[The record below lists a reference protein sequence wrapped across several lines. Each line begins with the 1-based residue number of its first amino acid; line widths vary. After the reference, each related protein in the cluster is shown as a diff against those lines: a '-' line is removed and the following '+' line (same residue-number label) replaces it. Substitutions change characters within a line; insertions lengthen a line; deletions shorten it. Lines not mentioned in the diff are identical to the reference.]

1 MSFALVRSCLL
12 EHRISFDPDQPLELW
27 LAQVPAAWC
36 VYLLADSQRRPI
48 QLLCVKNLRA
58 SLKRRLSGQADQDA
72 ALPSRRIEYRAVVRE
87 VSWSRVDSAFEQDV
101 VYLETA
107 RRAFPESY
115 AGVLGFPAAWWVRVD
130 PAAQHPRFVRTTEP
144 GGAAARFFG
153 PIADKNAAQKVVHMV
168 EDLFDLCRDPAALA
182 AAPAGPCQWRQMSKC
197 VGPCDGSV
205 SLPAYRAL
213 GNHAADVLAD
223 VSGAIDAHQL
233 RMRQAAA
240 ARDYEAAGRIK
251 SFIDKLE
258 PLREGSFRRL
268 RPLEGFCYLAVMPGR
283 RKDSAKLFAITLGE
297 IAPLACLRA
306 PPTKGRGEEVLRL
319 ALEALSDA
327 APPIESAAQRER
339 LSLVTHHLFPSRKT
353 VGAFIPLADLED
365 KTLAAAFRDVN
376 RPAKRPEEEPDEE
389 GEVRGLQ
396 AL

>member
-1 MSFALVRSCLL
+1 MRLL
-12 EHRISFDPDQPLELW
+12 EHHISFDPGEPLEQW
-27 LAQVPAAWC
+27 LRHIPAAWC

-58 SLKRRLSGQADQDA
+58 SLKRRLSGQADQDV
-72 ALPSRRIEYRAVVRE
+72 ALPSRRVDYRAVVRE

-101 VYLETA
+101 VYLEAA

-130 PAAQHPRFVRTTEP
+130 PAAQHSRFVRTTEP

-153 PIADKNAAQKVVHMV
+153 PIADKNAAQKLVHAV

-205 SLPAYRAL
+205 SLSAYRAL
-213 GNHAADVLAD
+213 VDHAADVLAD
-223 VSGAIDAHQL
+223 VGRAIEAHQL
-233 RMRQAAA
+233 RMRQAAT

-258 PLREGSFRRL
+258 PLREGSFKHV
-268 RPLEGFCYLAVMPGR
+268 RPLEDFRYLAVMPGR
-283 RKDSAKLFAITLGE
+283 GKDSAKLFAICPGE
-297 IAPLACLRA
+297 IAPLACLRES
-306 PPTKGRGEEVLRL
+306 PTKGRGEEVLRV
-319 ALEALSDA
+319 ALEALVVP
-327 APPIESAAQRER
+327 APAIESAAQRER
-339 LSLVTHHLFPSRKT
+339 LSLVTQHLFPSRKT
-353 VGAFIPLADLED
+353 PGVFIPLMDLQD
-365 KTLAAAFRDVN
+365 KTLAAAFREVN
-376 RPAKRPEEEPDEE
+376 RPWKRPESEPDEE